1 MGCDSVSSLAAR
13 ELIRIA
19 DALEASVEIARE
31 SLKRQETIIELQQ
44 KSAQANKDLAAL
56 LRTMR

>member
-1 MGCDSVSSLAAR
+1 MSWSVEQLT
-13 ELIRIA
+13 RIA
-19 DALEASVEIARE
+19 DAMEASVEIARE
-31 SLKRQETIIELQQ
+31 SLQHQKEIIELQQ

>member
-1 MGCDSVSSLAAR
+1 MDDRSSGYVVDYL
-13 ELIRIA
+13 ERIA
-19 DALEASVEIARE
+19 IALEASVHLAQE
-31 SLKRQETIIELQQ
+31 SLQHQKEIIELQQ

>member
-1 MGCDSVSSLAAR
+1 MNEYTQLQ
-13 ELIRIA
+13 RIA

>member
-1 MGCDSVSSLAAR
+1 MGWSEYNSVDL
-13 ELIRIA
+13 ERIA
-19 DALEASVEIARE
+19 KALEASVEIARE